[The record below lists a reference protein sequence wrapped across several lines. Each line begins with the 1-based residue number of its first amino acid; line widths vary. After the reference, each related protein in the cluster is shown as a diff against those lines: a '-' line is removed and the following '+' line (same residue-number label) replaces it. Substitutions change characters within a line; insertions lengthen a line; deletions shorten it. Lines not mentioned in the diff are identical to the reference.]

1 MASVIQSFKL
11 KEKTKKDISAS
22 SISASVAVLACSPL
36 ELVKMNS
43 QVTSSNMTIRSMF
56 KDVYRTFGMKGFYK
70 GLGVSMIAQPGYWT
84 IYMPIFNN
92 LKDKYSN
99 EDGTID
105 MSKKMG
111 IIFASSSVASM
122 AVNPLFVFKTRFQ
135 TSVLKKNVDGT
146 LKHPKMSYSS
156 LIKNMI
162 SQEGIR
168 GFYKGNMVAQF
179 KNTQML
185 IQMPLYDFLYNS
197 DIMNQFF
204 SKSDIPFLDKSFISG
219 VLAKTVA
226 SCVVYYPI
234 DSIRTNLRDNVENKS
249 ISRIVKDIYSRPGG
263 VINFYRGVGIYWISA
278 VPTFG
283 IIIYGIEKL
292 KHF

>member
-1 MASVIQSFKL
+1 MIDIKNLFNIN
-11 KEKTKKDISAS
+11 EKTKKDISS
-22 SISASVAVLACSPL
+22 SSLSASVAVLACSPL

-43 QVTSSNMTIRSMF
+43 QVTSSQMIVRGMF
-56 KDVYRTFGMKGFYK
+56 SDVYRTFGLRGFYK
-70 GLGVSMIAQPGYWT
+70 GLGASMIAQPGYWT

-105 MSKKMG
+105 LSKKMS
-111 IIFASSSVASM
+111 IIFLSSSIASM

-135 TSVLKKNVDGT
+135 TSVLKKNVDGS
-146 LKHPKMSYSS
+146 LKHPKMSYST

-185 IQMPLYDFLYNS
+185 IQMPLYDFLYNNE
-197 DIMNQFF
+197 IMNRLF
-204 SKSDIPFLDKSFISG
+204 SKSDIPFLDKSFVSG

-263 VINFYRGVGIYWISA
+263 IFNFYRGVGIYWISA

-283 IIIYGIEKL
+283 IIMYGIEKL